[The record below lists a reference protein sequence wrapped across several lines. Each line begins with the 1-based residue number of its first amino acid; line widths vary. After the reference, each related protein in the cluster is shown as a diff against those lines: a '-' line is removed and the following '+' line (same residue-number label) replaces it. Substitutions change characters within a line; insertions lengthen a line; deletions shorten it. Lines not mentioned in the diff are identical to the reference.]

1 VAKPEW
7 GQKRICPQCGA
18 RYYDM
23 KKKPPVCPQ
32 CGATFDAEAVTKT
45 RRARPAPVEEKH
57 QKPAP
62 TPDEIE
68 DLPID
73 AADSD
78 DTIIEDADELG
89 EDAMDVE
96 DVIDVEHGGEDDR

>member
-1 VAKPEW
+1 MAKPEW

-23 KKKPPVCPQ
+23 KKKPPVCPN
-32 CGATFDAEAVTKT
+32 CAAVFDPETITKS
-45 RRARPAPVEEKH
+45 RRSRPAPEEKP
-57 QKPAP
+57 QKVAPAP
-62 TPDEIE
+62 EEIE

-73 AADSD
+73 PADSD

-89 EDAMDVE
+89 EDDIDVE
-96 DVIDVEHGGEDDR
+96 DVIDVNPSSEDDSR